1 MLEGVPPSVPLPP
14 QQQQQ
19 QLQSASVPTS
29 RQHLPAGKK
38 TVSFSKSFLPKG
50 SFCQD
55 RLGTNIGITQQ
66 GESI

>member
-14 QQQQQ
+14 QQQQ

-38 TVSFSKSFLPKG
+38 TVSFSKV
-50 SFCQD
+50 FCQRD
-55 RLGTNIGITQQ
+55 PFAKTGSGQISG
-66 GESI
+66 